1 MYMIKKHQSRLL
13 KDLINY
19 IFFDDVKKI
28 ILSINNKWIN

>member
-19 IFFDDVKKI
+19 IFFDDVKK
-28 ILSINNKWIN
+28 NNIKYK